1 MEKEKNETE
10 SERKSDTS
18 LKGTV
23 IAFIILLILAIAAFL
38 CEKMDNAIFTIL
50 MVIISVITFFGT
62 VILAIFSDVYLPEF
76 AVFLEKDH
84 FSLYGEKIQINGCE
98 DLWQYAKKSAKT
110 SETSAVK
117 WLWLT
122 YRAYHKQ
129 KKAKNRISIFSFQ
142 HLHVNRKEYLSCL
155 LLQNQKKADLSS
167 CATAENQKGEKN
179 KKKEEASNSLKTA
192 IFELL
197 LEIMIFCFARIAFKT
212 QSEKIEI
219 LMIILSTIAFLV
231 AVTLWIFSERKQK
244 KTKK

>member
-62 VILAIFSDVYLPEF
+62 VYLPDF
-76 AVFLEKDH
+76 AVFLEKDY

-98 DLWQYAKKSAKT
+98 DLWQYAKKSTKT

-129 KKAKNRISIFSFQ
+129 KKAA
-142 HLHVNRKEYLSCL
+142 
-155 LLQNQKKADLSS
+155 QK
-167 CATAENQKGEKN
+167 
-179 KKKEEASNSLKTA
+179 
-192 IFELL
+192 
-197 LEIMIFCFARIAFKT
+197 
-212 QSEKIEI
+212 
-219 LMIILSTIAFLV
+219 
-231 AVTLWIFSERKQK
+231 
-244 KTKK
+244 

>member
-1 MEKEKNETE
+1 MEKKKNETE
-10 SERKSDTS
+10 PERKSDRS

-23 IAFIILLILAIAAFL
+23 IAFIIL

-62 VILAIFSDVYLPEF
+62 VILAIFSDVYLPDF

-84 FSLYGEKIQINGCE
+84 FSLSGEKIQINGCE

-129 KKAKNRISIFSFQ
+129 KKAA
-142 HLHVNRKEYLSCL
+142 
-155 LLQNQKKADLSS
+155 QK
-167 CATAENQKGEKN
+167 
-179 KKKEEASNSLKTA
+179 
-192 IFELL
+192 
-197 LEIMIFCFARIAFKT
+197 
-212 QSEKIEI
+212 
-219 LMIILSTIAFLV
+219 
-231 AVTLWIFSERKQK
+231 
-244 KTKK
+244 

>member
-10 SERKSDTS
+10 PERKSDRS

-23 IAFIILLILAIAAFL
+23 VAFIILLILAIAAFL

-62 VILAIFSDVYLPEF
+62 VILAIFSDVYLPDF

-129 KKAKNRISIFSFQ
+129 KKAA
-142 HLHVNRKEYLSCL
+142 
-155 LLQNQKKADLSS
+155 QK
-167 CATAENQKGEKN
+167 
-179 KKKEEASNSLKTA
+179 
-192 IFELL
+192 
-197 LEIMIFCFARIAFKT
+197 
-212 QSEKIEI
+212 
-219 LMIILSTIAFLV
+219 
-231 AVTLWIFSERKQK
+231 
-244 KTKK
+244 

>member
-1 MEKEKNETE
+1 MEKKKNEAK
-10 SERKSDTS
+10 SERKTS

-38 CEKMDNAIFTIL
+38 CKKIDNAIFTIL

-62 VILAIFSDVYLPEF
+62 VILAIFSDVYLPDF

-129 KKAKNRISIFSFQ
+129 KKAA
-142 HLHVNRKEYLSCL
+142 
-155 LLQNQKKADLSS
+155 QK
-167 CATAENQKGEKN
+167 
-179 KKKEEASNSLKTA
+179 
-192 IFELL
+192 
-197 LEIMIFCFARIAFKT
+197 
-212 QSEKIEI
+212 
-219 LMIILSTIAFLV
+219 
-231 AVTLWIFSERKQK
+231 
-244 KTKK
+244 